1 MYVER
6 DTLGS
11 HVYTSRANG
20 SVVRQLT
27 FGREVATGPVW
38 SPDGRT
44 ILFERRSGRY
54 NVTSDLWRVNVDG
67 SGAYPLTHDGRSSLG
82 YLHSTWSPDSTRIA
96 FVSCEGRKCQTRVQ
110 DIFVMSAT
118 GGPRRRITWSGDNNS
133 PSWSPDGRWIA
144 YYNARGRPLDLS
156 SSAELFVVRPDG
168 RGRRNVSQSKRR
180 ELQLSGNESGISWS
194 PDGRWIAFDADDTQ
208 FVPRDERLGEVIVE
222 LWLVRPD
229 GTGAHALLRPA
240 AGPLAQN
247 HLPQWSPCGREL
259 ASARLYVQP
268 GTQGDLYGSI
278 HVVRADGTHARRL
291 TY

>member
-1 MYVER
+1 VYVER

-168 RGRRNVSQSKRR
+168 RGRRNVSRA
-180 ELQLSGNESGISWS
+180 N
-194 PDGRWIAFDADDTQ
+194 DA
-208 FVPRDERLGEVIVE
+208 
-222 LWLVRPD
+222 
-229 GTGAHALLRPA
+229 
-240 AGPLAQN
+240 
-247 HLPQWSPCGREL
+247 SSSC
-259 ASARLYVQP
+259 P
-268 GTQGDLYGSI
+268 GTK
-278 HVVRADGTHARRL
+278 VA
-291 TY
+291 